1 MASTYYLTTGKS
13 KLGPLSEKNVIDGVR
28 SGKISLF
35 DMILNNQTGEWMMLA
50 QHPDFSD
57 LDASGDEQENQET
70 ETHQA
75 VGLISDQVNE
85 DAELPEF
92 ITPDSFPLLT
102 PVYWYE
108 KEKSHQRL
116 KYLEVLSLIHSHK
129 LSEQSLISK
138 NPQGPWAPLI
148 DWEEFSPQSL
158 ENFKQA
164 SNEQLPEIHVRRQ
177 SPRFNSGK
185 VFVALSKKGTGFQ
198 IFCPD
203 ISKGGL
209 AFLVRAAKC
218 DLNEELMIKF
228 DDKLEDGK
236 FDAKGVVVSV
246 RKARL
251 PGADNVYVRYGVRF
265 TALSENGKKFILKQ
279 IADKK

>member
-1 MASTYYLTTGKS
+1 MASVYYLTTGKE
-13 KLGPLSEKNVIDGVR
+13 KLGPLSEKNVLDGVR

-57 LDASGDEQENQET
+57 LEAGSDDDINSENGN
-70 ETHQA
+70 HLA
-75 VGLISDQVNE
+75 VGLISDQVDD

-92 ITPDSFPLLT
+92 ITPDNFPLLT

-108 KEKSHQRL
+108 KEKNHQRL
-116 KYLEVLSLIHSHK
+116 KYLDVLSLIHSHK

-138 NPQGPWAPLI
+138 NPQGPWLPLAE
-148 DWEEFSPQSL
+148 WEEFSPQAVES
-158 ENFKQA
+158 FKQ
-164 SNEQLPEIHVRRQ
+164 SSSEDLPDINIRRRAQ
-177 SPRFNSGK
+177 RFNSGK
-185 VFVALSKKGTGFQ
+185 VFVALTKKGKGFQ
-198 IFCPD
+198 VFCPD

-218 DLNEELMIKF
+218 DLNEEIMIKF

-236 FDAKGVVVSV
+236 FDAKGVIVSI

-251 PGADNVYVRYGVRF
+251 PGADSVYVRYGVRF
-265 TALSENGKKFILKQ
+265 TALSENGKKFILKE
-279 IADKK
+279 IAYAA